1 MGVLLL
7 HPRLKLGLGLELPP
21 VAGGVNDIITGA
33 GGAGGVIDYIHT
45 AIKADVKVQ

>member
-21 VAGGVNDIITGA
+21 VVGGVKGISTGA
-33 GGAGGVIDYIHT
+33 GGASVVIDYIHT
-45 AIKADVKVQ
+45 AIKADV